1 MHSTASLVS
10 LSRWLP
16 LFACIAFE
24 TAKCIGD
31 RAPHVGMNIRPRAA
45 DRYEGIPLR
54 QATKAFVRIRADRK
68 LKLKSATE
76 DREAFR
82 PVAKVPAE
90 PALEVQDCP
99 PLAKSQDDA
108 GQVSR
113 RALVGIRKFSSLTVY
128 GLVSRLLQSSGLLV
142 RDVELWPASGKPAL
156 IRNRM

>member
-1 MHSTASLVS
+1 MS

-113 RALVGIRKFSSLTVY
+113 RALVGIRKFSSLTVLWF
-128 GLVSRLLQSSGLLV
+128 GQQALAIKRLVGESTLSSG
-142 RDVELWPASGKPAL
+142 PQAA
-156 IRNRM
+156 NRHL